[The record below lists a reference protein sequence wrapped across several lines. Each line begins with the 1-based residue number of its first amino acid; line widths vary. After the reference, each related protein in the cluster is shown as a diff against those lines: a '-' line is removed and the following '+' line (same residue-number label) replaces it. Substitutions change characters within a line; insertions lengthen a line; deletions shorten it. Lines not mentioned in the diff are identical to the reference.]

1 MAARRLIAVL
11 VVLLVVSSIAAAL
24 APEARRPETTSTEP
38 TAPNSQPGPDTED
51 PDEPKPVPEEELP
64 TGKLVE
70 RTVAVSTG
78 TASAQQESKEAK
90 PPPIEV
96 TVGDRLALE
105 VTSADTAAIEIPD
118 FGLIETASAG
128 SPARFDMLMREAG
141 TFTIR
146 VIDGPAVA
154 EIVVS
159 EPVAATSKPGA
170 GKPAPDQGGDGQ
182 QQPQQSGIEPAPET
196 AA

>member
-24 APEARRPETTSTEP
+24 APEARRPETTTTEP

-51 PDEPKPVPEEELP
+51 PDEPKPAPEEELP

-70 RTVAVSTG
+70 RTVVVKAG
-78 TASAQQESKEAK
+78 AAGAQQQGEQAK
-90 PPPIEV
+90 PPAVEV

-105 VTSADTAAIEIPD
+105 VTSGDTAEIEIPD
-118 FGLIETASAG
+118 FGLFETASAG
-128 SPARFDMLMREAG
+128 SPARFDLLLREAG

-146 VIDGPAVA
+146 VVDGPTVA
-154 EIVVS
+154 EIAVS
-159 EPVAATSKPGA
+159 EPVVAGSKPDA
-170 GKPAPDQGGDGQ
+170 GKSAPDQGGDGQ
-182 QQPQQSGIEPAPET
+182 QAEAEAAPET